1 MNETNQHINKS
12 LMSNDRLLTDQTYQ
26 PNPFFGFEELGF
38 WAYSVINIPAT
49 PLGFRIDAHFG
60 RVFSFIEH
68 IHRAS
73 AERHAKFGGFS
84 FLWGC
89 YGKI

>member
-1 MNETNQHINKS
+1 MIK
-12 LMSNDRLLTDQTYQ
+12 RKIK
-26 PNPFFGFEELGF
+26 ELAFLKKIG
-38 WAYSVINIPAT
+38 YIIVNIPAT
-49 PLGFRIDAHFG
+49 PPSRKANAHFG

-68 IHRAS
+68 IHRVS
-73 AERHAKFGGFS
+73 ANRHAKFGGFS

>member
-1 MNETNQHINKS
+1 MVKRKIKGLAFTEKIGYI
-12 LMSNDRLLTDQTYQ
+12 M
-26 PNPFFGFEELGF
+26 
-38 WAYSVINIPAT
+38 VNIPAT
-49 PLGFRIDAHFG
+49 PLSRKANAHFG
-60 RVFSFIEH
+60 RVFPFIKH

>member
-1 MNETNQHINKS
+1 MVKRKIK
-12 LMSNDRLLTDQTYQ
+12 
-26 PNPFFGFEELGF
+26 ELAFAKNVG
-38 WAYSVINIPAT
+38 YTMINIPAT
-49 PLGFRIDAHFG
+49 PPKLRLSAHFG
-60 RVFSFIEH
+60 RVFPFIEH

-73 AERHAKFGGFS
+73 AERRAKSGGFS

>member
-1 MNETNQHINKS
+1 MKKINELAFAEKIGYI
-12 LMSNDRLLTDQTYQ
+12 M
-26 PNPFFGFEELGF
+26 
-38 WAYSVINIPAT
+38 VNIPAT
-49 PLGFRIDAHFG
+49 PPKLRLSAHFG
-60 RVFSFIEH
+60 RVFPFIEH

-73 AERHAKFGGFS
+73 AEKYAKFGGSS

>member
-1 MNETNQHINKS
+1 MVKRKIKGLAFAEKIGYI
-12 LMSNDRLLTDQTYQ
+12 M
-26 PNPFFGFEELGF
+26 
-38 WAYSVINIPAT
+38 VNIPAT
-49 PLGFRIDAHFG
+49 PPKLRLSAHFG
-60 RVFSFIEH
+60 RVFPFIKH